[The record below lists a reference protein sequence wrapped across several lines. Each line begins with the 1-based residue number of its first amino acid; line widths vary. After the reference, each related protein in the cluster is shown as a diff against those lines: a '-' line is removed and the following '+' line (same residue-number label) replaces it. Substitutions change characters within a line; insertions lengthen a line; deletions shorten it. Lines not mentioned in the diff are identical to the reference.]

1 MSVGEFLTFSRLHSL
16 DITRLRRQIKSWRTI
31 IYKSIHIE
39 NIFFFVGKV
48 KINIILY
55 YYIKKIVPIFT
66 IDVEHAKFPFN
77 RLKDI
82 MKKSHVRY
90 VLFYDLIFNVSKSSE
105 WTESEISSRN
115 KNNNN
120 NERYFIIWSTDNH
133 LRLVNKHER

>member
-66 IDVEHAKFPFN
+66 IDAEHAKFPFN
-77 RLKDI
+77 WLKDI

-105 WTESEISSRN
+105 WTESEISSTN